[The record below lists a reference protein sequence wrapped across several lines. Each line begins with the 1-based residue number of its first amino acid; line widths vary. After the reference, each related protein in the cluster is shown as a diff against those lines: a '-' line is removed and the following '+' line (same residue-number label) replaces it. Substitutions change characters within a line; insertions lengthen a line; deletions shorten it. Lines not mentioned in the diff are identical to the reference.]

1 MVGIIISDSFLLCGV
16 WELQLDGSKQL
27 NSLSKIVYN
36 EPITNVLHNESELN
50 TILAPILR
58 KSSEEHELIGQ
69 SVNVVLPDSFI
80 KHGVVE
86 LESGMSRDDSWQFLD
101 WLNKQKKIPNY
112 RKYSTFGQVY
122 MPGERN
128 IHSCSVPSALI
139 RTLKL
144 SIIEL
149 GGMPKWMGPASSL
162 YLDGTKMT
170 ESAVIYRTGNRYD
183 FYKIQNN
190 YFAMGKVSF
199 SGGVPKL
206 IYSTDDEETTLA
218 ALGLIKSDLD
228 DIPVFSP
235 QKLGRQAKQS
245 WSSSDLRYLDPF
257 LDVELN
263 QGSIFLAGVPDYDQN
278 VFSMLINSINTNHSL
293 NFFEEQGL
301 KDFFFTTVLDSYQKT
316 KEKFLAQD
324 EDVKETN
331 DKEKIDTIV
340 KQKTELIPENLWALI
355 AAVVIVIGF
364 ISFQY
369 LKLREELNLPI
380 LGSRDDF
387 IIQRDAVDRAN
398 AIEKNV
404 LKSSSNL
411 IIESQAISE
420 VLVELLSGTDL
431 DRYNSLTITK
441 NFASMEYITGAN
453 PNIENL
459 LDIEP
464 SSLNVEPVGTDSTI
478 FSWYYNFEMPNDR
491 KINRSDNMINKES
504 LLTQLDTTLSD
515 YTIKYYEQ
523 LYLEN
528 QIYEPILIWVRNKS
542 DILQASAIISNTS
555 DEILMRKFVLF
566 NDANAPDPRAGF
578 YISLIRK

>member
-149 GGMPKWMGPASSL
+149 GACRNGWAL
-162 YLDGTKMT
+162 LARYILTEQKMT

-301 KDFFFTTVLDSYQKT
+301 TDFFFTTVLDSYQKT

-340 KQKTELIPENLWALI
+340 KQKKELIPENLWALI

-491 KINRSDNMINKES
+491 KINRSDKMINKES
-504 LLTQLDTTLSD
+504 LLIQLDTTLSD

-542 DILQASAIISNTS
+542 DILQASAIISNTN

>member
-27 NSLSKIVYN
+27 NSLSKIIYN
-36 EPITNVLHNESELN
+36 EPIINCLHNESELN

-58 KSSEEHELIGQ
+58 KASEEHDLIGQ
-69 SVNVVLPDSFI
+69 SVSVVLPDNFV
-80 KHGVVE
+80 KHSLVE
-86 LESGMSRDDSWQFLD
+86 LESGMSRDDSWQFLH
-101 WLNKQKKIPNY
+101 WSNKKKKIPNY
-112 RKYSTFGQVY
+112 KKYSTFGQIY

-128 IHSCSVPSALI
+128 IHSCSVASALI

-170 ESAVIYRTGNRYD
+170 ESAVIYRTGNRYN

-199 SGGVPKL
+199 SGGAPK
-206 IYSTDDEETTLA
+206 IVFSTDDEEITLA
-218 ALGLIKSDLD
+218 ALGLVESDLD

-245 WSSSDLRYLDPF
+245 WSSSDLRYIEPF
-257 LDVELN
+257 VDIELN
-263 QGSIFLAGVPDYDQN
+263 QSNIFLAGVPDYDQN
-278 VFSMLINSINTNHSL
+278 VISMLINSINTDYSF

-301 KDFFFTTVLDSYQKT
+301 TDFFFTTVLDTYQKT
-316 KEKFLAQD
+316 KEKFLLPKED
-324 EDVKETN
+324 EEEKYDEEKIEVI
-331 DKEKIDTIV
+331 DKEPK
-340 KQKTELIPENLWALI
+340 ELIPENLWALI
-355 AAVVIVIGF
+355 AVIAIVIGF
-364 ISFQY
+364 VSFQY
-369 LKLREELNLPI
+369 LKLREELNLPVF
-380 LGSRDDF
+380 GSQENF

-398 AIEKNV
+398 AIEKTV
-404 LKSSSNL
+404 LESSSKL
-411 IIESQAISE
+411 ILESQAISE
-420 VLVELLSGTDL
+420 VLVDLLTGTDL

-459 LDIEP
+459 LEIEP
-464 SSLNVEPVGTDSTI
+464 SNLTVESLGTDSTV
-478 FSWYYNFEMPNDR
+478 FSWYYNFEMPNNR
-491 KINRSDNMINKES
+491 EINRAANMINKKE
-504 LLTQLDTTLSD
+504 LLTNLDSVLSD
-515 YTIKYYEQ
+515 YTVKYYDQ

-542 DILQASAIISNTS
+542 DILQASAILSNTS
-555 DEILMRKFVLF
+555 DEILLRKFVLF
-566 NDANAPDPRAGF
+566 NDPNSPSPRAGF

>member
-27 NSLSKIVYN
+27 NSLSKIIYN
-36 EPITNVLHNESELN
+36 EPIINCLHNESELN

-58 KSSEEHELIGQ
+58 KASEEHDLIGQ
-69 SVNVVLPDSFI
+69 SVSVVLPDNFV
-80 KHGVVE
+80 KHSLVK
-86 LESGMSRDDSWQFLD
+86 LESGMSRDDSWQFLH
-101 WLNKQKKIPNY
+101 WSNKKKKIPNY
-112 RKYSTFGQVY
+112 KKYSTFGQIY

-128 IHSCSVPSALI
+128 IHSCSVASALI

-170 ESAVIYRTGNRYD
+170 ESAVIYRTGNRYN

-199 SGGVPKL
+199 SGGAPK
-206 IYSTDDEETTLA
+206 IVFSTDDEEITLA
-218 ALGLIKSDLD
+218 ALGLVESDLD

-245 WSSSDLRYLDPF
+245 WSPSDLRYIEPF
-257 LDVELN
+257 VDIELN
-263 QGSIFLAGVPDYDQN
+263 QSNIFLAGVPDYDQN
-278 VFSMLINSINTNHSL
+278 VISMLINSINTDYSF

-301 KDFFFTTVLDSYQKT
+301 TDFFFTTVLDTYQKT
-316 KEKFLAQD
+316 EEKFLLPKED
-324 EDVKETN
+324 EEERYDEEKIEEI
-331 DKEKIDTIV
+331 DKEPK
-340 KQKTELIPENLWALI
+340 ELIPENLWALI
-355 AAVVIVIGF
+355 AVIAIVIGF
-364 ISFQY
+364 VSFQY
-369 LKLREELNLPI
+369 LKLREELNLPVF
-380 LGSRDDF
+380 GRQENF

-398 AIEKNV
+398 AIEKTV
-404 LKSSSNL
+404 LESSSKL
-411 IIESQAISE
+411 ILESQAISE
-420 VLVELLSGTDL
+420 VLVDLLTGTDL

-459 LDIEP
+459 LEIEP
-464 SSLNVEPVGTDSTI
+464 SNLTVESLGTDSTV
-478 FSWYYNFEMPNDR
+478 FSWYYNFEMPNNR
-491 KINRSDNMINKES
+491 EINRAANMINKKE
-504 LLTQLDTTLSD
+504 LLTNLDSVLSD
-515 YTIKYYEQ
+515 YTVKYYDQ

-542 DILQASAIISNTS
+542 DILQASAILSNTS
-555 DEILMRKFVLF
+555 DEILLRKFVLF
-566 NDANAPDPRAGF
+566 NDPNSPNPRAGF